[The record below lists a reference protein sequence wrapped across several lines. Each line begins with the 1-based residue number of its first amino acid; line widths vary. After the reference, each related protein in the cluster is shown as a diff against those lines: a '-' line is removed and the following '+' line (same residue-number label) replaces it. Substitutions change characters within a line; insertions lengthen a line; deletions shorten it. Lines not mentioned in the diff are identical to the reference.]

1 MADMSF
7 ADILNR
13 PADEIEAPKALP
25 VGTYL
30 CIVDGQPEFAKIGKN
45 NTDCVNFNLKP
56 VQPGPDVDQKALQDT
71 LNGQS
76 LSDKKIRHRLFVT
89 PDSAWRLKQFL
100 NEHLGVPVTNL
111 GAMIP
116 EAMGRQVMVT
126 LGHQASDDG
135 TQIYQVVKATAKV

>member
-1 MADMSF
+1 MSDISF
-7 ADILNR
+7 QDILSK
-13 PADEIEAPKALP
+13 PADYIKAPVALP

-30 CIVDGQPEFAKIGKN
+30 ALVDGQPEFAKVGQN

-56 VQPGPDVDQKALQDT
+56 IQPQGDVDQKQLLEA

-76 LSDKKIRHRLFVT
+76 LQDKKIRHRLFVT

-100 NEHLGVPVTNL
+100 AEHLGIPVTNL

-116 EAMGRQVMVT
+116 EAMGKQVMVT
-126 LGHQASDDG
+126 LGHQASQDG
-135 TQIYQVVKATAKV
+135 TQVYQVVKSTAKV